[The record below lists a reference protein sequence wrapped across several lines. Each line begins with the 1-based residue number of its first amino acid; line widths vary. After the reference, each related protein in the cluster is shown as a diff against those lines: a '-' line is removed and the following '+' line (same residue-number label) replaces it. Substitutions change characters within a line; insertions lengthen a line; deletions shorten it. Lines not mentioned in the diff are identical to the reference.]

1 MSTPPP
7 DPAWGP
13 SRQHA
18 LRTVARNVST
28 RYLVVLTDMAI
39 GLSLLPFN
47 LAYLG
52 KSDYGLWIL
61 LGSVTMHFSAF
72 EMGNSG
78 ALVKFMAQYRAHNNA
93 RAINEI
99 ASTMFVTFGLI
110 GLAAYTLLTGVAW
123 NLEHLFNLSAE
134 QARVGQWILMVIGLH
149 AMLNFPFGV
158 YGSVTSGFQRYDI
171 NNLVAIVTS
180 VTAAVVNVVVV
191 LAGYDLIHLVIATTT
206 VRMSAYLVYRANAFR
221 VFPELRVRPSLF
233 RRARLKEVLGFSV
246 YTTAIDWANKLN
258 YQLDEVVIGA
268 FLGPAA
274 VAVWAPAERI
284 ISGVQR
290 LTNQVNGVLFP
301 LIVDSDQTNQRH
313 RLQQILLQGTR
324 FSLAMVL
331 PIAASIFILA
341 DPLIHGWLGSGAET
355 VAGVIPVLQ
364 ILAVSVAIRVG
375 DATGTTLLKGAGNH
389 RMLAFVNLGTGVAN
403 VALSALLIGP
413 FGLIGV
419 AYGTLIPIACA
430 AVFILFPAA
439 CRRVDLPVTQAALRA
454 VFPAV
459 WPAVVSGAGLWLVRG
474 YVPAN
479 LLGIALWSLAGGLLY
494 LALFVGIAIGRTD
507 RAFYMQKARQIL
519 DRRSEAPGKPP
530 GSAERAIVGGQ

>member
-1 MSTPPP
+1 MTTPPP
-7 DPAWGP
+7 EPAWGP

-18 LRTVARNVST
+18 LQTVARNVST
-28 RYLVVLTDMAI
+28 RYLAILADMAI
-39 GLSLLPFN
+39 GLALLPFN

-52 KSDYGLWIL
+52 KSEYGLWIL

-78 ALVKFMAQYRAHNNA
+78 ALVKFMAQYRAHSNA

-110 GLAAYTLLTGVAW
+110 ALGAYALLAGVAF
-123 NLEHLFNLSAE
+123 NLEHLFAMTAE
-134 QARVGQWILMVIGLH
+134 QAAVGQWILLIIGLH

-171 NNLVAIVTS
+171 NNVVAIVTS
-180 VTAAVVNVVVV
+180 LTAAAVNVAVV
-191 LAGYDLIHLVIATTT
+191 LAGYDLIYLVAATTA

-221 VFPELRVRPSLF
+221 VFPELQVRPSLV

-246 YTTAIDWANKLN
+246 YTTTIDWANKLN

-268 FLGPAA
+268 FLGPAF

-284 ISGVQR
+284 VSGVQR

-301 LIVDSDQTNQRH
+301 LIVDSDQTNQQR

-324 FSLAMVL
+324 FSLAMVV
-331 PIAASIFILA
+331 PIAGAIFVLA
-341 DPLIHGWLGSGAET
+341 DPLIRSWLGDEADA
-355 VAGVIPVLQ
+355 VAGAIPVLQ
-364 ILAVSVAIRVG
+364 VLAVAVAIRVG
-375 DATGTTLLKGAGNH
+375 DATGTTLLKGSGRH
-389 RMLAFVNLGTGVAN
+389 KMLAFVNIGTGAVN
-403 VALSALLIGP
+403 VALSAVLIGP

-419 AYGTLIPIACA
+419 AYGTLIPIAVS

-439 CRRVDLPVTQAALRA
+439 CRRVGLPVWQAVMHAI
-454 VFPAV
+454 VPAV
-459 WPAVVSGAGLWLVRG
+459 WPAVVAAGFLWVVRP

-479 LLGIALWSLAGGLLY
+479 LLGVALASIVAGLLY
-494 LALFVGIAIGRTD
+494 LALFIGVAISRSD
-507 RAFYMQKARQIL
+507 RAFYWDKAQQVL
-519 DRRSEAPGKPP
+519 RRGPGTTASPAEA
-530 GSAERAIVGGQ
+530 

>member
-1 MSTPPP
+1 VSPPP
-7 DPAWGP
+7 SDPVWGP

-18 LRTVARNVST
+18 LHTVARNVST
-28 RYLVVLTDMAI
+28 RYLAILADMGI
-39 GLSLLPFN
+39 GLALLPFN

-52 KSDYGLWIL
+52 KSEYGLWVL

-99 ASTMFVTFGLI
+99 ASTMFVTFGLV
-110 GLAAYTLLTGVAW
+110 GLAAYALLTGVAV
-123 NLEHLFNLSAE
+123 NLEHLFAMSAE
-134 QARVGQWILMVIGLH
+134 QARVGQWVLLIIGIH
-149 AMLNFPFGV
+149 AVLNFPFGV

-171 NNLVAIVTS
+171 NNVVAIVTS
-180 VTAAVVNVVVV
+180 LMAAAVNVAVV
-191 LAGYDLIHLVIATTT
+191 LAGYDLVYLVAATTA

-221 VFPELRVRPSLF
+221 VFPELSVRPALF

-246 YTTAIDWANKLN
+246 YTTGIDWANKLN
-258 YQLDEVVIGA
+258 YQLDEVVVGA

-284 ISGVQR
+284 VSGVQR

-301 LIVDSDQTNQRH
+301 LIVDSDQTNQQR

-324 FSLAMVL
+324 VSLVMVV
-331 PIAASIFILA
+331 PIAGAIFVLA
-341 DPLIHGWLGSGAET
+341 DPLIRGWLGSGAES
-355 VAGVIPVLQ
+355 VAGAIPVLQ
-364 ILAVSVAIRVG
+364 VLAIAVAIRVG
-375 DATGTTLLKGAGNH
+375 DATGTTVLKGAGRH
-389 RMLAFVNLGTGVAN
+389 KMLAFVNLGTGAVN

-419 AYGTLIPIACA
+419 AYGTLIPIACS

-439 CRRVDLPVTQAALRA
+439 CRRVGLPLSHAVMQA
-454 VFPAV
+454 VVPAV
-459 WPAVVSGAGLWLVRG
+459 WPAVVAAGFLWVVRPHLP
-474 YVPAN
+474 VN
-479 LLGIALWSLAGGLLY
+479 LLGVGLGSIAAALLY
-494 LALFVGIAIGRTD
+494 LALFAGLAISRAD
-507 RAFYMQKARQIL
+507 RAFYRDKARQVL
-519 DRRSEAPGKPP
+519 QRRPQPAPSPAEA
-530 GSAERAIVGGQ
+530 